1 MIPVGGLGPE
11 TLMEEVD
18 LDQGGPQV
26 VAIGGGH
33 GLANVLTAAL
43 SYASKVDAVVSVS
56 DDGGSSGRLA
66 PHLDIPP
73 PGDIRKCLIALTPD
87 DSAWR
92 QLFKYRFEG
101 ADVAGHS
108 LGNLILAGLSDVEGS
123 FERALMRAERLLG
136 TVGSVIP
143 ASQEHLVLIA
153 ESEEVVLTGQ
163 VNVASHHGR
172 IESIYVSP
180 PTAAAT
186 PRAIQAIESAD
197 QIILGPGSL
206 MTSTIAAM
214 RVPGITEAINRS
226 HAQLV
231 YVANLITQDGETLG
245 MDGIDHLDALLR
257 LTGVRPPGA
266 ILTNDTV
273 RDTSPPLQGVQFDPD
288 ITATYGADLV
298 TSDVVD
304 TEAEWPSHDPR
315 KLAAAL
321 ESIARMRLRSER

>member
-1 MIPVGGLGPE
+1 MIPAGGLQPE
-11 TLMEEVD
+11 TLMQEIV
-18 LDQGGPQV
+18 LDRRGPRV

-33 GLANVLTAAL
+33 GLAIVLVAAL
-43 SYASKVDAVVSVS
+43 SYASRVDAVVTVS

-92 QLFKYRFEG
+92 QLFEYRFEG

-108 LGNLILAGLSDVEGS
+108 LGNLILAGLSDIEGS
-123 FERALMRAERLLG
+123 FERALMRAERLLK
-136 TVGSVIP
+136 TSGSVIP
-143 ASQEHLVLIA
+143 ASQQHLVLKA
-153 ESEEVVLTGQ
+153 ESGSVLLTGQ
-163 VNVASHHGR
+163 VNIAAHRGR
-172 IESIYVSP
+172 IDSIDVDP

-186 PRAIQAIESAD
+186 PRAIEAIEAAD
-197 QIILGPGSL
+197 QIVLGPGSL

-214 RVPGITEAINRS
+214 RVPGIAEAVNRS

-257 LTGVRPPGA
+257 LTGVRSPGA
-266 ILTNDTV
+266 ILANDTAIS
-273 RDTSPPLQGVQFDPD
+273 TTPPLQDVRFDQD
-288 ITATYGADLV
+288 LTATYGADLV
-298 TSDVVD
+298 RRDVVD
-304 TEAEWPSHDPR
+304 TVADWPSHDPG
-315 KLAAAL
+315 KLGEAL
-321 ESIARMRLRSER
+321 RAIARERFRSEQ

>member
-1 MIPVGGLGPE
+1 MIPAGGLAPE
-11 TLMEEVD
+11 TLMQEIE
-18 LDQGGPQV
+18 LDRRGPRV

-33 GLANVLTAAL
+33 GLAIVLVAAL
-43 SYASKVDAVVSVS
+43 SYASRVDAVVTVS

-92 QLFKYRFEG
+92 QLFEYRFEE

-108 LGNLILAGLSDVEGS
+108 LGNLILAGLSDIEGS
-123 FERALMRAERLLG
+123 FERALMRAERLLR
-136 TVGSVIP
+136 TSGSVIP
-143 ASQEHLVLIA
+143 ASQQHLVLVA
-153 ESEEVVLTGQ
+153 ESGSVVLTGQ
-163 VNVASHHGR
+163 VNVAAHRGR
-172 IESIYVSP
+172 IDSIHVDP

-186 PRAIQAIESAD
+186 PRAIEAIEAAD

-226 HAQLV
+226 QAQLV

-257 LTGVRPPGA
+257 LTGVRSPGA
-266 ILTNDTV
+266 ILTNDTAI
-273 RDTSPPLQGVQFDPD
+273 TTTPPLQDVQFDQD

-298 TSDVVD
+298 TRDVVD
-304 TEAEWPSHDPR
+304 TAADWPSHDPG
-315 KLAAAL
+315 KLGQAL
-321 ESIARMRLRSER
+321 HAIVRERFRSEQ

>member
-1 MIPVGGLGPE
+1 MIPAGGLAPE
-11 TLMEEVD
+11 TLMQEIV
-18 LDQGGPQV
+18 LDRRGPRV

-33 GLANVLTAAL
+33 GLAIVLVAAL
-43 SYASKVDAVVSVS
+43 SYASRVDAVVTVS

-92 QLFKYRFEG
+92 QLFEYRFEG

-108 LGNLILAGLSDVEGS
+108 LGNLILAGLSDIEGS
-123 FERALMRAERLLG
+123 FERALMRAERLLK
-136 TVGSVIP
+136 TSGSVIP
-143 ASQEHLVLIA
+143 ASQQHLVLTA
-153 ESEEVVLTGQ
+153 ESGSVLITGQ
-163 VNVASHHGR
+163 VNIAAHRGR
-172 IESIYVSP
+172 IDSIDVDPS
-180 PTAAAT
+180 TAAAT
-186 PRAIQAIESAD
+186 PRAIETIEAAD

-214 RVPGITEAINRS
+214 RVPGIAEAVNRS

-257 LTGVRPPGA
+257 LTGVRSPGA
-266 ILTNDTV
+266 ILANDTAI
-273 RDTSPPLQGVQFDPD
+273 TTTPPLQDVRFDQD

-298 TSDVVD
+298 RSDVVD
-304 TEAEWPSHDPR
+304 TEADWPSHDPG
-315 KLAAAL
+315 KLGQAL
-321 ESIARMRLRSER
+321 HAIARERFRSEQ

>member
-1 MIPVGGLGPE
+1 MIPAGGLAPE
-11 TLMEEVD
+11 TLMHEIE
-18 LDQGGPQV
+18 LDRSGPRV

-33 GLANVLTAAL
+33 GLAIVLMAAL
-43 SYASKVDAVVSVS
+43 SYASRVDAVVTVA

-92 QLFKYRFEG
+92 QLFEYRFEE

-108 LGNLILAGLSDVEGS
+108 LGNLILAGLSDIEGS
-123 FERALMRAERLLG
+123 FERALMRAERLLR
-136 TVGSVIP
+136 TSGSVIP
-143 ASQEHLVLIA
+143 ACQQHLVLVA
-153 ESEEVVLTGQ
+153 ESGSVVLTGQ
-163 VNVASHHGR
+163 VNVAAHRGR
-172 IESIYVSP
+172 IDAIHVDPS
-180 PTAAAT
+180 TAAAT
-186 PRAIQAIESAD
+186 PRAIEAIEAAD

-226 HAQLV
+226 QAQLV

-257 LTGVRPPGA
+257 LTGVRSPGA
-266 ILTNDTV
+266 ILTNDTAI
-273 RDTSPPLQGVQFDPD
+273 TTTPPLQDVQFDQD

-298 TSDVVD
+298 TRDVVD
-304 TEAEWPSHDPR
+304 TVADWPSHDPG
-315 KLAAAL
+315 KLGQAL
-321 ESIARMRLRSER
+321 HAIVRERFRSEQ